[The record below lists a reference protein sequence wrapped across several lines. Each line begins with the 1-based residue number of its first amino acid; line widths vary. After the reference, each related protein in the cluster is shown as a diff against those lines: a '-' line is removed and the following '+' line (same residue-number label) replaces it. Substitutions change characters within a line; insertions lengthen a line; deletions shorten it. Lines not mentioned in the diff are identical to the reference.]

1 MSEGIEIDLR
11 MVVTEDKEM
20 DQKGSEL
27 REVGLTDQIT
37 NQMTVMM
44 TEKSP
49 AWSTP
54 CKGEN
59 KEASLSE
66 LGSSPKVV
74 FNHYKVVRVVRE
86 VVAHL

>member
-1 MSEGIEIDLR
+1 MEIDAR

-27 REVGLTDQIT
+27 REGGLAD
-37 NQMTVMM
+37 QMTVTM
-44 TEKSP
+44 TDKGP

-59 KEASLSE
+59 KEVSLSE
-66 LGSSPKVV
+66 LGSSPTGS
-74 FNHYKVVRVVRE
+74 FQSLQSRVVRE
-86 VVAHL
+86 VVACPGILW